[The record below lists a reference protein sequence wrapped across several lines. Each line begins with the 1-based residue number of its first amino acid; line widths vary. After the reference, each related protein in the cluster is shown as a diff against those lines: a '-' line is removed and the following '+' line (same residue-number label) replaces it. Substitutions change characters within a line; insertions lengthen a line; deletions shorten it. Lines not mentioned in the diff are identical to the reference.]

1 MLPLALSL
9 STPVVLLAWSFIS
22 FILAVVTYAW
32 VVPAVKVPIA
42 DTVKDIPSHFASP
55 ETPLVW
61 SVAGMVIVAMSVC
74 GLAWLFLP
82 RGFATRATSQE
93 PRAPSSTVVKWS
105 ASRIWTSSK
114 RKTSLHS
121 KKEQSKDDEERV
133 ASRSSSRRPS
143 VIGSPASQ
151 DDRSSSHLLDAVTA
165 DLSAESRR
173 IIRTRISFVE
183 VPMPDTM
190 VHHPT
195 GKTPP
200 HHQRARSGSAGGSLF
215 RSSST
220 MPLVAR
226 SSPSRATTPLPG
238 PVDDYFPVNLVTSEG
253 AASQARTDTEDT
265 VRAVSQLIAAPIS
278 ALQAVVPAHEGTVE
292 LLFESPSPVTR
303 PLALDV
309 GIRPPD
315 LRVHLSDNEDGSRHG
330 SSPPE
335 QYTSSSASSLGL
347 ALGVHVVSAS
357 PPPITV
363 ENPRAM
369 ALDALV
375 LALQT
380 ALNEFRDTA
389 GRERL
394 GPL

>member
-1 MLPLALSL
+1 
-9 STPVVLLAWSFIS
+9 
-22 FILAVVTYAW
+22 
-32 VVPAVKVPIA
+32 
-42 DTVKDIPSHFASP
+42 
-55 ETPLVW
+55 
-61 SVAGMVIVAMSVC
+61 
-74 GLAWLFLP
+74 
-82 RGFATRATSQE
+82 
-93 PRAPSSTVVKWS
+93 
-105 ASRIWTSSK
+105 
-114 RKTSLHS
+114 
-121 KKEQSKDDEERV
+121 
-133 ASRSSSRRPS
+133 
-143 VIGSPASQ
+143 
-151 DDRSSSHLLDAVTA
+151 
-165 DLSAESRR
+165 
-173 IIRTRISFVE
+173 
-183 VPMPDTM
+183 
-190 VHHPT
+190 
-195 GKTPP
+195 
-200 HHQRARSGSAGGSLF
+200 
-215 RSSST
+215 

-226 SSPSRATTPLPG
+226 SSPSRATTPFPG

-315 LRVHLSDNEDGSRHG
+315 LRVHLSDDEDGSRHG
-330 SSPPE
+330 SPPPE
-335 QYTSSSASSLGL
+335 RYTSSSTSSLGL
-347 ALGVHVVSAS
+347 ALGVHVASAS

-380 ALNEFRDTA
+380 ALDEFRDTA